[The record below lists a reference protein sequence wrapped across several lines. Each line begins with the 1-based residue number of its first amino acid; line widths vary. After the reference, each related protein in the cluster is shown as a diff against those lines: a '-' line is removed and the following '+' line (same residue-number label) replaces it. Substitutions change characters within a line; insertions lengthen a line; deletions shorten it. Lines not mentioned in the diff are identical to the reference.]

1 MFDKERFNY
10 FGLEINGF
18 FIMIT
23 HNRELPNICD
33 IEIYE
38 KNECGDYKNSH
49 TFREESVSLIKLLS
63 ILRDYN

>member
-1 MFDKERFNY
+1 MFYEERFDY
-10 FGLEINGF
+10 FELQINEF

-38 KNECGDYKNSH
+38 KNEYGDYKNSP
-49 TFREESVSLIKLLS
+49 TLREENVSLIKLLS